1 MESFRESFLV
11 LYNLLVTPVKN
22 PPVAT
27 NTTRPCSTPTFL
39 SSVSLSFLLQL
50 GFYCRHWLTHSSP
63 WVTSGTPAIVSGT
76 PEPISG
82 LPEVISGVPEI
93 ISGTPEVIPGRPEI
107 ISGRPELTSGTPWVA
122 PWGRYF
128 RVSYHFVV
136 NQHILLNKQ
145 SLFNTLN
152 LQSWLIS

>member
-1 MESFRESFLV
+1 MESFREPLLV
-11 LYNLLVTPVKN
+11 FYNLLVAPVKN

-27 NTTRPCSTPTFL
+27 NTTQPRSTSTFL
-39 SSVSLSFLLQL
+39 SFIFLVQL

-82 LPEVISGVPEI
+82 VPEVVSGVPEI
-93 ISGTPEVIPGRPEI
+93 ISGTPEVIPGRPEV
-107 ISGRPELTSGTPWVA
+107 ISGRPELTSGTPWVT
-122 PWGRYF
+122 PWRRYF
-128 RVSYHFVV
+128 RVSCHFVV

-145 SLFNTLN
+145 SLFNT
-152 LQSWLIS
+152 